1 MENRLKELIEDLIA
15 EIEQEDME
23 IEEATTTGDI
33 AGYNTPNAFKDTDGT
48 DEDDEA
54 DGKYIDKI
62 NQATGYKRVN
72 ENRWLELKRDESSPK
87 QKIGRGIS
95 QVNKQLSEIET
106 FLRWYGKIKK
116 EGDLNSNQY
125 WKRTQKNLFRI
136 RERLNNIVTQ
146 ITKL

>member
-1 MENRLKELIEDLIA
+1 
-15 EIEQEDME
+15 ME
-23 IEEATTTGDI
+23 IEESTTTGDI

-48 DEDDEA
+48 DEDDEPE
-54 DGKYIDKI
+54 DEVVDRI
-62 NQATGYKRVN
+62 NKSTGYERVS
-72 ENRWLELKRDESSPK
+72 ENRWLELKKDESSPK

-116 EGDLNSNQY
+116 EGDLDSNQY

-136 RERLNNIVTQ
+136 RERLNNIVTS
-146 ITKL
+146 ISKL

>member
-1 MENRLKELIEDLIA
+1 MSLRKLVEDLIE
-15 EIEQEDME
+15 EIEQDELSVDEM
-23 IEEATTTGDI
+23 TTTGNI

-48 DEDDEA
+48 DEDDEPE
-54 DGKYIDKI
+54 DEVVDRI
-62 NQATGYKRVN
+62 NKSTGYERVS
-72 ENRWLELKRDESSPK
+72 ENRWLELTKDESSPK

-116 EGDLNSNQY
+116 EGDLDSNQY

-136 RERLNNIVTQ
+136 RERLNNIVTS
-146 ITKL
+146 ISKL

>member
-1 MENRLKELIEDLIA
+1 MKLRELIEDLIA
-15 EIEQEDME
+15 EIEQDELD
-23 IEEATTTGDI
+23 IEEATTTGDV

-48 DEDDEA
+48 DEDEEN
-54 DGKYIDKI
+54 DKEFVDTI
-62 NQATGYKRVN
+62 NKASGYKRVS

-116 EGDLNSNQY
+116 EGDLNSDQY
-125 WKRTQKNLFRI
+125 WKRTQKNLFKI
-136 RERLNNIVTQ
+136 RERLNTIVTQ
-146 ITKL
+146 ISKL

>member
-1 MENRLKELIEDLIA
+1 MSLKNLIEDLLA
-15 EIEQEDME
+15 EIEQEELE
-23 IEEATTTGDI
+23 IDEATTTSNVD
-33 AGYNTPNAFKDTDGT
+33 GYNTPNAFKDTDGT
-48 DEDDEA
+48 DEDEEA
-54 DGKYIDKI
+54 DNEYVNHII
-62 NQATGYKRVN
+62 RATGYKKVN

-95 QVNKQLSEIET
+95 HVNKQLSEIET

-116 EGDLNSNQY
+116 EGNLNSDQY

-146 ITKL
+146 ISKL

>member
-33 AGYNTPNAFKDTDGT
+33 AGYNTPNAFKDSDGT

-54 DGKYIDKI
+54 DGEYIDKI
-62 NQATGYKRVN
+62 NQATGYKRVD
-72 ENRWLELKRDESSPK
+72 ENRWLELKNDESSPK

>member
-1 MENRLKELIEDLIA
+1 MDNLRKLIEDLIE
-15 EIEQEDME
+15 EIQNEEMD

-48 DEDDEA
+48 DEEDEP
-54 DGKYIDKI
+54 DGNHTDKI
-62 NQATGYKRVN
+62 NKATGYKRVN

-95 QVNKQLSEIET
+95 HVNKQLSEIET
-106 FLRWYGKIKK
+106 FLRWYGKIKN
-116 EGDLNSNQY
+116 ENDLNSDQY

-136 RERLNNIVTQ
+136 RERLNTIVTQ
-146 ITKL
+146 ISKL

>member
-1 MENRLKELIEDLIA
+1 MENRLKELIEDLIS
-15 EIEQEDME
+15 EIEKEDME
-23 IEEATTTGDI
+23 IEEATTTSAVD
-33 AGYNTPNAFKDTDGT
+33 GYNTPNAFKDSDGT

-54 DGKYIDKI
+54 DDKYIDKI

-72 ENRWLELKRDESSPK
+72 ENRWLELKNDDSSPR

-106 FLRWYGKIKK
+106 FLNWYGKIKK
-116 EGDLNSNQY
+116 ENDLHSNQY

-136 RERLNNIVTQ
+136 RERLNTIVTQ

>member
-1 MENRLKELIEDLIA
+1 MDNLRKLIEDLID
-15 EIEQEDME
+15 EIQNEEME
-23 IEEATTTGDI
+23 VDEATTTGNV
-33 AGYNTPNAFKDTDGT
+33 AGYNTPNAFKKTDGN
-48 DEDDEA
+48 DEDDEPDA
-54 DGKYIDKI
+54 NHTDKI

-72 ENRWLELKRDESSPK
+72 ENRWLELKNDDSSPR

-106 FLRWYGKIKK
+106 FLNWYGKIKK
-116 EGDLNSNQY
+116 ENDLHSNQY

-136 RERLNNIVTQ
+136 RERLNTIVTQ

>member
-1 MENRLKELIEDLIA
+1 MSLRKLVEDLIE
-15 EIEQEDME
+15 EIQNEELE
-23 IEEATTTGDI
+23 IEESTTTGDI

-48 DEDDEA
+48 DEDDEV
-54 DGKYIDKI
+54 DDDVVNRLTKS
-62 NQATGYKRVN
+62 TGYKKVD
-72 ENRWLELKRDESSPK
+72 ENRWLELKKDESSPK

-136 RERLNNIVTQ
+136 RERLNNIVTS
-146 ITKL
+146 ISKL

>member
-15 EIEQEDME
+15 EIEQEDVE
-23 IEEATTTGDI
+23 IDEATTTGDI
-33 AGYNTPNAFKDTDGT
+33 AGYNTPNAFKDSDGT

-62 NQATGYKRVN
+62 NQATGYKRVD
-72 ENRWLELKRDESSPK
+72 ENRWLELKNDESSPK